1 MQEISYRCN
10 EALNVNWCWGIPE
23 HRALNPNHYYIY
35 LYSFIFNHIH
45 SVNQKN
51 IMCFRRNISYSF
63 YYYLRNIVD
72 YKIEIKMNSDVM
84 EWQFLKLT
92 FWKMS
97 KIIMGKFKVG
107 KFQIEVILTIFYC
120 FNWRSVTSM
129 SGDRDWSSTDLGK
142 LKATF
147 KVLYN

>member
-23 HRALNPNHYYIY
+23 HQALNPNHYYIC

-72 YKIEIKMNSDVM
+72 CKIEIKMNSDVM
-84 EWQFLKLT
+84 E
-92 FWKMS
+92 
-97 KIIMGKFKVG
+97 
-107 KFQIEVILTIFYC
+107 
-120 FNWRSVTSM
+120 
-129 SGDRDWSSTDLGK
+129 
-142 LKATF
+142 
-147 KVLYN
+147 